1 MFVPGYRLRNGSPL
15 DRPQLVKFA
24 RRTYRELYP
33 DQDFAHLPRLIEQYL
48 SAKTPLW
55 WVEAQHD
62 DEGGFPHR
70 RRPLGCLW
78 LGNAVDQIDGDRHA
92 HIFLLYVDPDH
103 RRRGDWLGPC
113 PPCGNLGPPT
123 GRSPTG
129 PTSLRREP
137 KGHSSLRKTGLSHL
151 FPLDGEAPRL
161 AITGSGFQLGR
172 HRLQKAFLPPQFFL

>member
-103 RRRGDWLGPC
+103 RRRGIGSALVHHAETWARRRGDRQLGLQVFAE
-113 PPCGNLGPPT
+113 NQRAIHLYEKLGYRT
-123 GRSPTG
+123 F
-129 PTSLRREP
+129 
-137 KGHSSLRKTGLSHL
+137 SHWMVK
-151 FPLDGEAPRL
+151 PLD
-161 AITGSGFQLGR
+161 
-172 HRLQKAFLPPQFFL
+172 